1 MLTTESMVV
10 RLVYLAVLCWMLHV
24 RNIQSLESSMSQLC
38 HVMFFL
44 PCLIWTSFPNTRSM
58 WVTKFR
64 NMQDL
69 VDTLHSLASAHLQ
82 DAVAMLVH
90 HLANGIVVDWESIHA
105 LRLIALA
112 MQISWGSP
120 HCCIRET
127 LWLILCKAIS
137 LPLLPTWRM

>member
-1 MLTTESMVV
+1 MD
-10 RLVYLAVLCWMLHV
+10 
-24 RNIQSLESSMSQLC
+24 
-38 HVMFFL
+38 
-44 PCLIWTSFPNTRSM
+44 P
-58 WVTKFR
+58 
-64 NMQDL
+64 
-69 VDTLHSLASAHLQ
+69 LHSLASAHLQ
-82 DAVAMLVH
+82 DTVAMLVH

-137 LPLLPTWRM
+137 LAPHTDLEDIVM